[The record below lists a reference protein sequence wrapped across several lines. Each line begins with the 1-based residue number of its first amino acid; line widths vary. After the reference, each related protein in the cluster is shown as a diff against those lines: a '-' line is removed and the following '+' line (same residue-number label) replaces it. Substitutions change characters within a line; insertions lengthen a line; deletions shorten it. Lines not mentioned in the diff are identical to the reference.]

1 MKHLHHRMPV
11 RLPKTQWNNW
21 LDWDVPADAQLG
33 TMLGS
38 EDLDFYDVGREVG
51 SGRASG
57 AGLIEPS
64 G

>member
-1 MKHLHHRMPV
+1 
-11 RLPKTQWNNW
+11 
-21 LDWDVPADAQLG
+21 
-33 TMLGS
+33 MLGS

-57 AGLIEPS
+57 ADLIRPA

>member
-1 MKHLHHRMPV
+1 MPV
-11 RLPKTQWNNW
+11 RLPKSQWNNW
-21 LDWDVPADAQLG
+21 LDWNVPADAPLG

-57 AGLIEPS
+57 ADLIRPAN
-64 G
+64 